1 MRSKRFSRGIT
12 ALLANLVLLAAAT
25 LAAAQHEAV
34 LYRFQGLSD
43 GAQPQSTVIAHQGFL
58 YGTAK
63 DAGYGTTYI
72 GGGGTGCQAGCG
84 TVFQLSPGTGGVW
97 NETVLYRFQGGG
109 DGAFPETSLTL
120 DSTGNLFGTT
130 TEGGQGTCSGGS
142 TGCGTVFELSPP
154 AAPGGLWTE
163 NIIHFFQN
171 GSDGSFPQTG
181 LVMGNQGVLY
191 GGAGLGGG
199 CSRGGCGTVFQ
210 LSPPSVPGA
219 SWTFT
224 TLYNFSGSND
234 GITPGGL
241 VLKQGALFGMA
252 TNSSTGL
259 GGTVF
264 KLSPSQNGPWIET
277 LLHTFSLTQYSD
289 GWSPTGG
296 IAFDPYGNI
305 YGVTNSGGT
314 GLCNFGCGVVFEL
327 SPPAPPNTTW
337 TETVLH
343 NFHGTDGI
351 YPNGLVLGG
360 SALYGTTYGGGQV
373 CSVYNARGCG
383 VVFEVRP

>member
-1 MRSKRFSRGIT
+1 
-12 ALLANLVLLAAAT
+12 
-25 LAAAQHEAV
+25 
-34 LYRFQGLSD
+34 
-43 GAQPQSTVIAHQGFL
+43 
-58 YGTAK
+58 
-63 DAGYGTTYI
+63 
-72 GGGGTGCQAGCG
+72 
-84 TVFQLSPGTGGVW
+84 
-97 NETVLYRFQGGG
+97 
-109 DGAFPETSLTL
+109 
-120 DSTGNLFGTT
+120 
-130 TEGGQGTCSGGS
+130 
-142 TGCGTVFELSPP
+142 
-154 AAPGGLWTE
+154 
-163 NIIHFFQN
+163 
-171 GSDGSFPQTG
+171 
-181 LVMGNQGVLY
+181 MGNQGVLY
-191 GGAGLGGG
+191 GGATSGGG
-199 CSRGGCGTVFQ
+199 CSHPGGCGTVFQ
-210 LSPPSVPGA
+210 LSPPSVLGA

-234 GITPGGL
+234 GINPGGL